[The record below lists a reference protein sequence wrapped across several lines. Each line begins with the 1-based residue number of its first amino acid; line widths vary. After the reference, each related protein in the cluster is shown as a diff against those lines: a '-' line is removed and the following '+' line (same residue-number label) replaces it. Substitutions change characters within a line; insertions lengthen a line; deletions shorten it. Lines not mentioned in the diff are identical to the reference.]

1 MSFGGA
7 VSSMITS
14 IKNNKR
20 NRKNTFEK
28 LERFQKENNDQLHFN
43 NTATKKELQEIRT
56 QLKKENLINII
67 KKGLLLLAVILL
79 FSYFLL

>member
-28 LERFQKENNDQLHFN
+28 LERFQKDNNDQLHFN

-56 QLKKENLINII
+56 QLKKENLINLI

-79 FSYFLL
+79 FSYLLL

>member
-43 NTATKKELQEIRT
+43 NTATKKELQEIKT
-56 QLKKENLINII
+56 QLKKENLINIT

-79 FSYFLL
+79 FSYLLL

>member
-1 MSFGGA
+1 MGFGGA

-43 NTATKKELQEIRT
+43 NAATKKELQEIRT

-79 FSYFLL
+79 FSYLLL

>member
-1 MSFGGA
+1 MGFGGA

-28 LERFQKENNDQLHFN
+28 LERFQKEDNDQLHFN

-79 FSYFLL
+79 FSYLLL